1 MADEKLREYL
11 KRAIADVQN
20 LRGRL
25 HEVESGRREPIAIVG
40 MACRFPGGVNSPR
53 DLWDLVAEGRDAVS
67 EFPSDRG
74 WDLEGLYDPDPDHPG
89 TSYTRHGG
97 FLSDV
102 AGFDAEF
109 FGISPREALATDP
122 QQRLLLESAWEA
134 FEHAGIDPAPLRGS
148 RTAVFAGLAG
158 GDYGAG
164 PGAPE
169 ELEGHL
175 GIGTLR
181 SVASGRIAYSFGFE
195 GPAVTVDTACSSS
208 LVALHLAVQSLRAG
222 ESDLALA
229 GGVSVMA
236 SPQGFVEFSRQ
247 RGLSVD
253 GRCKAFAQAADGTS
267 WAEGVG
273 FLLVERLSDARRLGH
288 EVLAVVRGSAVNQ
301 DGASNGLTAPNGP
314 SQQRVIR
321 QALAGAGLSASEVDL
336 VEAHGTGTTLGDP
349 IEAQAIIATYGQGRP
364 VDRPLWLGSL
374 KSNIGHAQAAAGVGG
389 VIKLVQAI
397 RYGVLPRT
405 LHVDEPSAHVDWSAG
420 SVELLTEAREW
431 PDTGVPRRAGVSA
444 FGVSG
449 TNAHVIIEQAP
460 EEPVPAV
467 SGSVP
472 AGVVPWVVSGRSVA
486 GLRGQAAR
494 LAEFVKADPRLDVG
508 DVGYSLAR
516 GRGVLEERAVVVA
529 ADVADLVAGLE
540 ALAAGEPS
548 AGVAQGRAGGGLAFL
563 FTGQG
568 SQREGMGRELYG
580 RFPVFAA
587 AFDEVVAELDRHLD
601 GVSVREVVFGETGL
615 LDRTVFTQSGLFAVQ
630 VGLFRLLES
639 WGVAPDHLAGHSI
652 GEVSGA
658 YLAGVWSL
666 EDAAKVVAARGR
678 LMQGLPAGG
687 AMAAIEA
694 GEHEVLD
701 ALAGLDEADG
711 PDASHAWPGRV
722 GIAAVNGPSAVVV
735 SGDEDLVSTVADGFV
750 RQGRRVRRLT
760 VSHAFH
766 SARMEPM
773 LDDFR
778 QVLEKVTFN
787 EPRIPLVSTLTG
799 RLATGQELRDP
810 EYWVRQVREPVRF
823 ADAVSAL
830 DAAGVTTFLELGPD
844 GVLSAMARQSLPD
857 SRVVVP
863 VLRKDRP
870 EEVTALLA
878 LGQAHVHGSPIDWE
892 TVFPGANRVD
902 LPTYAFQH
910 RRYWLDPVSP
920 GAGDVSGLGLAPAN
934 HPLLGATVAF
944 ADADATLLAGRLS
957 LRTHPWLADHAV
969 MGTVIVPG
977 TALVELAIRAG
988 DEVGLDTLDELVI
1001 EAPLVVP
1008 ERGAVHV
1015 QVAVG
1020 ATGRESPLDH
1030 AIRRPVAV
1038 YSRPAE
1044 AGGEAE
1050 WTRHAAGFLTTPSRE
1065 EEKAPLEVWPP
1076 DGAVPVEIDDVY
1088 PVLAEAGLSYGPA
1101 FQGLRAAWRAE
1112 NAFFAEVEL
1121 PDPQRADA
1129 GLFGVHP
1136 ALLDAALHIAAHHG
1150 LRDSPPGQNRLPFA
1164 YSGVRLHASG
1174 AAALRVRLTLHSE
1187 DELSLYAADAS
1198 GAPVASVESLRARL
1212 ISAGQLRAVRPAERD
1227 ALFQVTWAETDT
1239 ATPGAGRETD
1249 VVLVSGTEFE
1259 PADPSVAAH
1268 DQVNRVLG
1276 LLQEWLSRSPEDP
1289 ERPESSR
1296 LVVVTRDAVSTSAE
1310 ESPDPAT
1317 APIWGLVGSAQAE
1330 HPGRIVVVDVTD
1342 VSPDAVREA
1351 VAAALGSGEP
1361 RVAVRNGKVLVP
1373 RLARVAASEG
1383 EGREWDPEGTVLI
1396 TGGTGAL
1403 AGELARHLVAV
1414 RGVRHLVLVGRRG
1427 LRAPGVAELVGELT
1441 GFGARVIVAAAD
1453 AADRD
1458 ALAEV
1463 LAAIPEAHPLTAV
1476 VHTSG
1481 VVDDGVVTSLTPDR
1495 VDAVLRPKVD
1505 AAWNLHE
1512 LTRDHDL
1519 AAFVLYSSVA
1529 GILGGPG
1536 QGSYA
1541 AANTF
1546 LDALAAHRRVL
1557 GLPAL
1562 SLAWGMWARPSG
1574 VTAHLTDA
1582 DRARA
1587 ARAGVRPLTTA
1598 DGLALFEAA
1607 LRFDPAP
1614 TPGTPTS
1621 SGPALLVPAPLDLA
1635 ALRAGG
1641 AQPPPLLRGLVR
1653 PQRRAART
1661 SSATGPALAYRLARL
1676 PEEQRAG
1683 AVLDVVTAEVA
1694 AVLGTSAGSVAPE
1707 RPFNDLGLDSLT
1719 AVELRNRLDALT
1731 GLRLPAT
1738 VTFDHP
1744 TPEALTGYLLPELA
1758 NVIKPGESGEP
1769 VGSAGSTGSTG
1780 STGSARGEGAGAV
1793 RQGPLSDLYR
1803 QLCGRGEFA
1812 AAAELIGVVSHL
1824 RSSFGPAEAAE
1835 HAVAPIRLASG
1846 DAPVSLICFPAVSAI
1861 SGPHEYARFGHA
1873 MRGERDVHVVP
1884 SPGYAPDDLLPDS
1897 EETFV
1902 RMHADAVE
1910 KLIGDGPFVILGR
1923 SMGGC
1928 VAHSVAAELE
1938 NRGTPAAGL
1947 VLIDSYPIESP
1958 TLEGMRDWWLA
1969 AMLTGMVERIERYR
1983 MVWSDA
1989 SLTTMGAYGRILA
2002 GWQPKPIDART
2013 LVVRAREPLRG
2024 TVVDPTGRF
2033 DWRAFWPLPHE
2044 TADVPGDHFTVLEE
2058 HSETTVAAVREWI
2071 DALVPS
2077 GKSTEPA
2084 EPTDSTNSTGSTNST
2099 DPTEPTDST
2108 ESTESTEP
2116 TEPTEPTEK
2125 RGA

>member
-1 MADEKLREYL
+1 
-11 KRAIADVQN
+11 
-20 LRGRL
+20 
-25 HEVESGRREPIAIVG
+25 
-40 MACRFPGGVNSPR
+40 
-53 DLWDLVAEGRDAVS
+53 
-67 EFPSDRG
+67 
-74 WDLEGLYDPDPDHPG
+74 
-89 TSYTRHGG
+89 
-97 FLSDV
+97 
-102 AGFDAEF
+102 
-109 FGISPREALATDP
+109 
-122 QQRLLLESAWEA
+122 
-134 FEHAGIDPAPLRGS
+134 
-148 RTAVFAGLAG
+148 
-158 GDYGAG
+158 
-164 PGAPE
+164 
-169 ELEGHL
+169 
-175 GIGTLR
+175 
-181 SVASGRIAYSFGFE
+181 
-195 GPAVTVDTACSSS
+195 
-208 LVALHLAVQSLRAG
+208 
-222 ESDLALA
+222 
-229 GGVSVMA
+229 
-236 SPQGFVEFSRQ
+236 
-247 RGLSVD
+247 
-253 GRCKAFAQAADGTS
+253 
-267 WAEGVG
+267 
-273 FLLVERLSDARRLGH
+273 
-288 EVLAVVRGSAVNQ
+288 
-301 DGASNGLTAPNGP
+301 
-314 SQQRVIR
+314 
-321 QALAGAGLSASEVDL
+321 
-336 VEAHGTGTTLGDP
+336 
-349 IEAQAIIATYGQGRP
+349 
-364 VDRPLWLGSL
+364 
-374 KSNIGHAQAAAGVGG
+374 
-389 VIKLVQAI
+389 
-397 RYGVLPRT
+397 
-405 LHVDEPSAHVDWSAG
+405 
-420 SVELLTEAREW
+420 
-431 PDTGVPRRAGVSA
+431 
-444 FGVSG
+444 
-449 TNAHVIIEQAP
+449 
-460 EEPVPAV
+460 
-467 SGSVP
+467 
-472 AGVVPWVVSGRSVA
+472 
-486 GLRGQAAR
+486 
-494 LAEFVKADPRLDVG
+494 
-508 DVGYSLAR
+508 
-516 GRGVLEERAVVVA
+516 
-529 ADVADLVAGLE
+529 
-540 ALAAGEPS
+540 
-548 AGVAQGRAGGGLAFL
+548 
-563 FTGQG
+563 
-568 SQREGMGRELYG
+568 
-580 RFPVFAA
+580 
-587 AFDEVVAELDRHLD
+587 
-601 GVSVREVVFGETGL
+601 
-615 LDRTVFTQSGLFAVQ
+615 
-630 VGLFRLLES
+630 
-639 WGVAPDHLAGHSI
+639 
-652 GEVSGA
+652 
-658 YLAGVWSL
+658 
-666 EDAAKVVAARGR
+666 
-678 LMQGLPAGG
+678 
-687 AMAAIEA
+687 
-694 GEHEVLD
+694 
-701 ALAGLDEADG
+701 
-711 PDASHAWPGRV
+711 
-722 GIAAVNGPSAVVV
+722 
-735 SGDEDLVSTVADGFV
+735 
-750 RQGRRVRRLT
+750 
-760 VSHAFH
+760 
-766 SARMEPM
+766 
-773 LDDFR
+773 
-778 QVLEKVTFN
+778 
-787 EPRIPLVSTLTG
+787 
-799 RLATGQELRDP
+799 
-810 EYWVRQVREPVRF
+810 
-823 ADAVSAL
+823 
-830 DAAGVTTFLELGPD
+830 
-844 GVLSAMARQSLPD
+844 SAMARQSLPD

-870 EEVTALLA
+870 EEVTAFLA
-878 LGQAHVHGSPIDWE
+878 LGQAHIHGIPIDWE
-892 TVFPGANRVD
+892 TVFPGAHRVD
-902 LPTYAFQH
+902 LPTYAFQ
-910 RRYWLDPVSP
+910 RQRYWLEPVSP
-920 GAGDVSGLGLAPAN
+920 GAGDASGLGLAPAN

-1001 EAPLVVP
+1001 EAPLVIP

-1020 ATGRESPLDH
+1020 ATGHESPLDH
-1030 AIRRPVAV
+1030 ASRRPVAV

-1050 WTRHAAGFLTTPSRE
+1050 WTRHAAGFLTTRSNE
-1065 EEKAPLEVWPP
+1065 EEKDSLEVWPP
-1076 DGAVPVEIDDVY
+1076 EGAAPVEIDDVY

-1212 ISAGQLRAVRPAERD
+1212 ISAKQLRAVRPAERD
-1227 ALFQVTWAETDT
+1227 ALFQVTWAETDA
-1239 ATPGAGRETD
+1239 ATPQVDQVDQADQEPD

-1259 PADPSVAAH
+1259 PADPSAAAH
-1268 DQVNRVLG
+1268 GQVNRVLG
-1276 LLQEWLSRSPEDP
+1276 LLRKWLSSQEPGEPGESEKP
-1289 ERPESSR
+1289 ERPGPSR
-1296 LVVVTRDAVSTSAE
+1296 LVVVTRHAVSTAAR

-1317 APIWGLVGSAQAE
+1317 APVWGLVGSAQAE

-1361 RVAVRNGKVLVP
+1361 QVAVRNGKVLVP

-1427 LRAPGVAELVGELT
+1427 VRAPGVTELVEELA
-1441 GFGARVIVAAAD
+1441 GLGARVTVVAAD

-1574 VTAHLTDA
+1574 VTAHLTGA

-1587 ARAGVRPLTTA
+1587 ARAGVRPLTTS

-1614 TPGTPTS
+1614 VPAPTLDAPGSLSPVPDAPGSASPLPLASTS
-1621 SGPALLVPAPLDLA
+1621 SVPALLVPAPLDLA

-1653 PQRRAART
+1653 PQRRVART
-1661 SSATGPALAYRLARL
+1661 SAATGPALAHRLARL

-1694 AVLGTSAGSVAPE
+1694 AVLGTSAGAVAPD

-1758 NVIKPGESGEP
+1758 NAPGPGEP
-1769 VGSAGSTGSTG
+1769 ADADA
-1780 STGSARGEGAGAV
+1780 TGSARNEESGAV

-1824 RSSFGPAEAAE
+1824 RSSFGAAEAAE
-1835 HAVAPIRLASG
+1835 HTVAPIRLASG
-1846 DAPVSLICFPAVSAI
+1846 DAPVSLVCFPAVSAI
-1861 SGPHEYARFGHA
+1861 SGPHEYARLGHA

-1897 EETFV
+1897 EETFIQ
-1902 RMHADAVE
+1902 MHADAVE

-1928 VAHSVAAELE
+1928 IAHSVAAELE

-2002 GWQPKPIDART
+2002 GWQPKPIGART

-2024 TVVDPTGRF
+2024 TVIDPTGRF

-2044 TADVPGDHFTVLEE
+2044 TVDVPGDHFTVLEDY
-2058 HSETTVAAVREWI
+2058 SDTTVAAVREWI
-2071 DALVPS
+2071 DALVPPGES
-2077 GKSTEPA
+2077 A
-2084 EPTDSTNSTGSTNST
+2084 NSTNSTS
-2099 DPTEPTDST
+2099 
-2108 ESTESTEP
+2108 STEP
-2116 TEPTEPTEK
+2116 S
-2125 RGA
+2125 